1 MLLDEYV
8 RTKHGDVEMFVIGRP
23 LRLHRSLQDGVSSGV
38 ALVWELA
45 SAYSAAV
52 LLGHISGLERMVL
65 KRPTPFVVWVSIS
78 AGLLLNVKDIG

>member
-52 LLGHISGLERMVL
+52 LL
-65 KRPTPFVVWVSIS
+65 
-78 AGLLLNVKDIG
+78 